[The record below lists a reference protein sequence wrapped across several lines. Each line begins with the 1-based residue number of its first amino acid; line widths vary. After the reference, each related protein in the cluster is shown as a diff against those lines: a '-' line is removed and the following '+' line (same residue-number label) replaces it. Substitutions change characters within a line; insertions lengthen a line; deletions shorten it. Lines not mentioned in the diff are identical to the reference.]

1 MFSRE
6 FARFFGTP
14 ILHLI
19 TVYYAKKGVLKNP
32 TKFTVKFMGAAA
44 SGISENKP
52 CLAGC
57 KVIDVLQN

>member
-6 FARFFGTP
+6 FARFFRTP

-19 TVYYAKKGVLKNP
+19 TVYYAKKGVLKTP
-32 TKFTVKFMGAAA
+32 TKFTAKFMWAAA

-52 CLAGC
+52 FFGGC
-57 KVIDVLQN
+57 KIIDV